1 MTVSTFACLEKAVE
15 CSLFS
20 TLFDFLS
27 NLSLPIL
34 QSDNLPIWQSDNLT
48 ISQSDNLAIWQSCN
62 LTALSPLTDCN
73 HLINNSPFAAHNC
86 NRSNSFGKFWSK
98 SAQSKSLRKSVSG
111 NKKHSTSRF
120 FPNNCPRKGNWG
132 TISKPHLCRC
142 RTFDNHQ
149 RWQTHNV
156 EKSLSKIEKPSWANK
171 RQFWKHLND
180 DCSQGIIVVCKS
192 CPYHG
197 VEIVRTLHP
206 VSAAPV
212 SIKFQPSSAPSYRAY
227 TSYDYLPITQL
238 ILSRQVI
245 PVIPVQHLLIM
256 RTPPLPL
263 TIMELVLGL
272 CRDKWYQWYLSYI
285 KVIINSNQ

>member
-34 QSDNLPIWQSDNLT
+34 QSDNLTIWQSANLT
-48 ISQSDNLAIWQSCN
+48 ILQSDNLAIWQLCRHWRTAIIWSITPP
-62 LTALSPLTDCN
+62 LLHIIATGQTALESSGQKVLK
-73 HLINNSPFAAHNC
+73 AEV
-86 NRSNSFGKFWSK
+86 
-98 SAQSKSLRKSVSG
+98 LRKSVSG

-180 DCSQGIIVVCKS
+180 DCSRGIIVLCKS

-197 VEIVRTLHP
+197 VEIVRTLQCGSSFNQISTQFSSFLSCVHQLRL
-206 VSAAPV
+206 SANHATHTV
-212 SIKFQPSSAPSYRAY
+212 KTSDTSDPSSAPSYHAY
-227 TSYDYLPITQL
+227 TTAATYNHGTRTRA
-238 ILSRQVI
+238 LSRQVI
-245 PVIPVQHLLIM
+245 PVILF
-256 RTPPLPL
+256 
-263 TIMELVLGL
+263 
-272 CRDKWYQWYLSYI
+272 YI
-285 KVIINSNQ
+285 SDNQ

>member
-34 QSDNLPIWQSDNLT
+34 QSDNLPIWQSANLT
-48 ISQSDNLAIWQSCN
+48 ILQSDNLAIWQLCRHWRTAIIWSITPP
-62 LTALSPLTDCN
+62 LLHIIATGQTALESSGQKVLKAKVYGKVFPATRN
-73 HLINNSPFAAHNC
+73 IQRRA
-86 NRSNSFGKFWSK
+86 SFPII
-98 SAQSKSLRKSVSG
+98 A
-111 NKKHSTSRF
+111 
-120 FPNNCPRKGNWG
+120 PRKGNWG

-180 DCSQGIIVVCKS
+180 DCSRGIIVLCKS

-197 VEIVRTLHP
+197 VEIVRTLQW
-206 VSAAPV
+206 ARLQ
-212 SIKFQPSSAPSYRAY
+212 FQSNFN
-227 TSYDYLPITQL
+227 
-238 ILSRQVI
+238 
-245 PVIPVQHLLIM
+245 PVQLLLIV
-256 RTPPLPL
+256 RTPV
-263 TIMELVLGL
+263 TII
-272 CRDKWYQWYLSYI
+272 CQSRNSYCQDKWYQWSQFSTFLSC
-285 KVIINSNQ
+285 VHHCCHLQSWNSY